1 MSILQS
7 NVWCAVSHGTRT
19 GSIFADGRCA
29 AGTLQLDMGCLT
41 EAGTNLQRSFDI
53 RAKLL
58 GEENPR
64 TQVSWAQTLP
74 LPRY

>member
-1 MSILQS
+1 MVPAL
-7 NVWCAVSHGTRT
+7 
-19 GSIFADGRCA
+19 FP

-58 GEENPR
+58 GGDNPR
-64 TQVSWAQTLP
+64 TQVSLGQTSLC
-74 LPRY
+74 LHYRQC

>member
-1 MSILQS
+1 MAYTQAASLLMFP
-7 NVWCAVSHGTRT
+7 VLLP
-19 GSIFADGRCA
+19 

-64 TQVSWAQTLP
+64 TQVSWA
-74 LPRY
+74 